1 MFKFRKRKFAN
12 WRWFLLFVLIA
23 LLILLLAL
31 LLREYLDLT
40 YAVARYKAETGE
52 HIQSLTETVNA
63 LKTANTGLVAENHS
77 LTQQV
82 QELTVKINGQPIPQP
97 KVVNVPSELETPKHL
112 APLSP
117 APIVITTLFTLLNG
131 IRMLVPALP

>member
-1 MFKFRKRKFAN
+1 MWFKKRKFAN

-23 LLILLLAL
+23 LLILIIVL
-31 LLREYLDLT
+31 LLREYTDLT

-63 LKTANTGLVAENHS
+63 LKTANTGLVADNHA

-82 QELTVKINGQPIPQP
+82 QELTVKINGVPVKEP
-97 KVVNVPSELETPKHL
+97 VTVNVPSGIETPKHL

-117 APIVITTLFTLLNG
+117 APIVITTLLTLFNG
-131 IRMLVPALP
+131 IRMLVPVLP